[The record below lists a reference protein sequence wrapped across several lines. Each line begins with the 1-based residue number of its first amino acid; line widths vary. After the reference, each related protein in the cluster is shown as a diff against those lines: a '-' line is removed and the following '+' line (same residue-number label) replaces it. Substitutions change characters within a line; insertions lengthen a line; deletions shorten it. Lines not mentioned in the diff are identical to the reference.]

1 MLYDE
6 FLAGTGCRDTA
17 KNYKVFR
24 DLEILYM
31 NSEEITK
38 EEIYE
43 YGKKL
48 VDNSLTK
55 AQVAWNARVDGEI
68 AEFKDRLETA
78 KANLARYEEN
88 RDYAIKEYSYDT
100 YFIDFWKQ
108 AVKEEKQTIKNL
120 RGAIRNLKATKYV

>member
-6 FLAGTGCRDTA
+6 FIAGTGCRDTA

-31 NSEEITK
+31 NSDLTK
-38 EEIYE
+38 EDIYE

-48 VDNSLTK
+48 VDNNLTE
-55 AQVAWNARVDGEI
+55 AQVAWNERIDGEI
-68 AEFKDRLETA
+68 AEYKDRLETA

-88 RDYAIKEYSYDT
+88 RDYTVKEFYYDKD
-100 YFIDFWKQ
+100 FINFWKQ
-108 AVKEEKQTIKNL
+108 AVREEKQTIKNI
-120 RGAIRNLKATKYV
+120 RGTIKNLKATKYV

>member
-6 FLAGTGCRDTA
+6 FIAGTGCRDTA

-31 NSEEITK
+31 NSDLTK
-38 EEIYE
+38 EDIYE

-48 VDNSLTK
+48 VDNNLTE
-55 AQVAWNARVDGEI
+55 AQVAWNERIDGEI
-68 AEFKDRLETA
+68 AEYKGRLETA

-88 RDYAIKEYSYDT
+88 RDYAVKEFYYDK

-108 AVKEEKQTIKNL
+108 AVREEKQTIKNI
-120 RGAIRNLKATKYV
+120 RGVIKNLKATKYV